1 MVTSADRQVH
11 VTVPVES
18 LTESLAAG
26 NEFLSPNTN
35 FRGLEAI
42 LETFNNRRRGLE
54 MIVHTP
60 FQSLIK
66 LQHEMW
72 KAFEAGNQNEITSV
86 Y

>member
-1 MVTSADRQVH
+1 
-11 VTVPVES
+11 
-18 LTESLAAG
+18 
-26 NEFLSPNTN
+26 
-35 FRGLEAI
+35 
-42 LETFNNRRRGLE
+42 
-54 MIVHTP
+54 VHTP